1 MGFIFYSSKAT
12 NQTLN
17 MYHDLHFSRLNT
29 KMKVYPMWKKKELKI
44 RKAKNKNIYMNAKE
58 LKVKVY
64 IRSFVP
70 SLCVLR
76 PTGYRYDIFQCLP
89 PAHSASMSSNPHHID
104 LARNERISRLGR
116 AEEALAQAPAPTL
129 QRD

>member
-1 MGFIFYSSKAT
+1 
-12 NQTLN
+12 
-17 MYHDLHFSRLNT
+17 
-29 KMKVYPMWKKKELKI
+29 
-44 RKAKNKNIYMNAKE
+44 MNAKE

-70 SLCVLR
+70 SLYVLR
-76 PTGYRYDIFQCLP
+76 PTGYRHDIFQCPP

-104 LARNERISRLGR
+104 LAQNERISRRGR